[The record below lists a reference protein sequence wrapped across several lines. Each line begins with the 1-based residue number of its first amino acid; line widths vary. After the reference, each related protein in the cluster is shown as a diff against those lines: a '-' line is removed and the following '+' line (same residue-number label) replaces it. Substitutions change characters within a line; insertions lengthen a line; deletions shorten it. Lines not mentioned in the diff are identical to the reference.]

1 MFAGDVDIIEP
12 PGPSMTAAVGDTV
25 ELVCE
30 NDDQSTLEWSRDGMP
45 LISGSHYS
53 IRYVITYCFM
63 PQGFLFILTKL
74 YNKVKSR
81 VFQAQNKNKFAN
93 LVCPRSIF
101 NFNYT

>member
-1 MFAGDVDIIEP
+1 MALFFNLCIQLYVVLLLFAGDVDIIEP

-53 IRYVITYCFM
+53 IRYVVTHF
-63 PQGFLFILTKL
+63 FTS
-74 YNKVKSR
+74 V
-81 VFQAQNKNKFAN
+81 
-93 LVCPRSIF
+93 
-101 NFNYT
+101 

>member
-1 MFAGDVDIIEP
+1 MKGKGIWQKRDLVFTSYQSYVVFLFAGDVDIIEP

-53 IRYVITYCFM
+53 IRYVITYSFSHTS
-63 PQGFLFILTKL
+63 QKDFWSF
-74 YNKVKSR
+74 
-81 VFQAQNKNKFAN
+81 
-93 LVCPRSIF
+93 
-101 NFNYT
+101 